1 MLLKFPL
8 CYNID
13 GFLYAVED
21 IAFSAFLQQQSILTY
36 NYVPPCPRDDLEM
49 FGIIP
54 HKVLE
59 YGVDMDVAVYCQS
72 SSDKL
77 FSQAVHDFCSEHNLQ
92 ILAGYRTNAST
103 IIYFKVKSSS

>member
-1 MLLKFPL
+1 MLWQFPL

-13 GFLYAVED
+13 DFLYVVED

-77 FSQAVHDFCSEHNLQ
+77 FFYKLFMIFVQSITCKFLQ
-92 ILAGYRTNAST
+92 DIALMPAL
-103 IIYFKVKSSS
+103 